1 MSKKRVKSTNKS
13 TVKFVQLIS
22 ICMCLCIKYMEMQVK
37 VTRKVMLESSHSSFT
52 LPIYI
57 SPLQSAIKIFQT
69 VSLKISFKQKIII
82 KSMSQK
88 GQGQQIMISLNC
100 FVDILN
106 GSLKFD
112 FIITYFTI
120 NFFETQEYAVLRM
133 DESRSHK

>member
-1 MSKKRVKSTNKS
+1 
-13 TVKFVQLIS
+13 
-22 ICMCLCIKYMEMQVK
+22 
-37 VTRKVMLESSHSSFT
+37 MLESSHSSFT

-69 VSLKISFKQKIII
+69 VSLKISFKQKIIM

-88 GQGQQIMISLNC
+88 GQGQYIMISLNC

-112 FIITYFTI
+112 FKNYIL
-120 NFFETQEYAVLRM
+120 NN
-133 DESRSHK
+133 